1 MTTNPSKSIINQAD
15 SNGNMLINKSQLGQ
29 IGYSNQGTVKII
41 KMMNNN
47 QINIG
52 RVAYCQQKQVQN
64 PSFRTHVKA
73 PQFPKQLNRE
83 VKYDNRSMNAS

>member
-1 MTTNPSKSIINQAD
+1 MTTNPSKTIINQAD

-52 RVAYCQQKQVQN
+52 RVAFCQQKQVQN
-64 PSFRTHVKA
+64 ASIRTHVKA